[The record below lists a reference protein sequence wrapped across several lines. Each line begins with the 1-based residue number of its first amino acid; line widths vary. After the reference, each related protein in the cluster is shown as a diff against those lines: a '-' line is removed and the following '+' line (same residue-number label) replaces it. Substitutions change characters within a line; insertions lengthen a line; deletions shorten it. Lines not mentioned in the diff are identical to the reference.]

1 MRPSGLRD
9 IDVDVDATLA
19 ALAVA
24 VGAPT
29 HDTGWYPSTVRDGAA
44 CRDGVERRAVQFGD
58 ATVGFVR
65 DRDGS
70 DRIAAWT
77 IGTDPDQAARH
88 GLADP
93 LPEAPRLGIG
103 WNDSALYFGTLG
115 EIADAGFTLRF
126 LDAVGDAIV
135 PDDPTL
141 ATRGEVLLDGDPD
154 LGLALY
160 GGIVIGIDATTLP
173 AC

>member
-1 MRPSGLRD
+1 MPGLR
-9 IDVDVDATLA
+9 
-19 ALAVA
+19 
-24 VGAPT
+24 
-29 HDTGWYPSTVRDGAA
+29 
-44 CRDGVERRAVQFGD
+44 
-58 ATVGFVR
+58 
-65 DRDGS
+65 
-70 DRIAAWT
+70 
-77 IGTDPDQAARH
+77 
-88 GLADP
+88 
-93 LPEAPRLGIG
+93 
-103 WNDSALYFGTLG
+103 LG